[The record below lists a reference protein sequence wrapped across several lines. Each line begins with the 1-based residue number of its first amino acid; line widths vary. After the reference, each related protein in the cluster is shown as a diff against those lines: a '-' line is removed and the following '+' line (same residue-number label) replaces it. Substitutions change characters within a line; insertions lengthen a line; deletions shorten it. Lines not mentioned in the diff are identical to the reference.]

1 MELRNLTTFVRAAE
15 LRSFS
20 QTARQ
25 LGYSQSAISMQISQL
40 EAELETC
47 LFDRV
52 GKTVT
57 LTPQGLRFFEYAQNI
72 LRMTENARS
81 VMKNASLISGQL
93 RVAMAESVCMSI
105 FPRVLERYCRLYPE
119 VQLSVISGTAVDL
132 PRALAQNDADL
143 VYQLDEPIYRSD
155 LVVPISCPEPIVFI
169 APVGH
174 PLTRRARV
182 ELADC
187 AAEPFI
193 LTEKGL
199 SYRQRLDTL
208 LAREGLQITPFLE
221 ISNTDVIV
229 RLVKG
234 GMGLSF
240 LPEFVARD
248 ALQRGDVARLDVAGA
263 DVALCRQLIYHRGKW
278 ITPAMQAMIDLI
290 CQENEGE
297 PRLSTE
303 A

>member
-132 PRALAQNDADL
+132 PRALAQNDA
-143 VYQLDEPIYRSD
+143 QLQMPI
-155 LVVPISCPEPIVFI
+155 VTPISTETWNVKEAMLSEEEAPEWGNVEERGIEMEITTAAACLTSSSDVVIMKHPAAIKTIAQFI
-169 APVGH
+169 DS
-174 PLTRRARV
+174 L
-182 ELADC
+182 
-187 AAEPFI
+187 
-193 LTEKGL
+193 
-199 SYRQRLDTL
+199 
-208 LAREGLQITPFLE
+208 
-221 ISNTDVIV
+221 
-229 RLVKG
+229 
-234 GMGLSF
+234 M
-240 LPEFVARD
+240 
-248 ALQRGDVARLDVAGA
+248 
-263 DVALCRQLIYHRGKW
+263 
-278 ITPAMQAMIDLI
+278 
-290 CQENEGE
+290 
-297 PRLSTE
+297 
-303 A
+303 

>member
-1 MELRNLTTFVRAAE
+1 M
-15 LRSFS
+15 
-20 QTARQ
+20 
-25 LGYSQSAISMQISQL
+25 
-40 EAELETC
+40 
-47 LFDRV
+47 
-52 GKTVT
+52 
-57 LTPQGLRFFEYAQNI
+57 
-72 LRMTENARS
+72 
-81 VMKNASLISGQL
+81 
-93 RVAMAESVCMSI
+93 
-105 FPRVLERYCRLYPE
+105 
-119 VQLSVISGTAVDL
+119 QLSIISGTAVDL

-155 LVVPISCPEPIVFI
+155 LVVPLSCPEPIVFI

-174 PLTRRARV
+174 PLTRRAHV
-182 ELADC
+182 SLADC

-199 SYRQRLDTL
+199 SYRQKLDTL

-240 LPEFVARD
+240 LPEFVARE
-248 ALQRGDVARLDVAGA
+248 ALQRGDVARLEVAGA
-263 DVALCRQLIYHRGKW
+263 DIALCRQLIYHRGKW

-290 CQENEGE
+290 CQESAG
-297 PRLSTE
+297 
-303 A
+303 

>member
-1 MELRNLTTFVRAAE
+1 M
-15 LRSFS
+15 
-20 QTARQ
+20 
-25 LGYSQSAISMQISQL
+25 
-40 EAELETC
+40 
-47 LFDRV
+47 
-52 GKTVT
+52 
-57 LTPQGLRFFEYAQNI
+57 
-72 LRMTENARS
+72 
-81 VMKNASLISGQL
+81 
-93 RVAMAESVCMSI
+93 
-105 FPRVLERYCRLYPE
+105 
-119 VQLSVISGTAVDL
+119 
-132 PRALAQNDADL
+132 
-143 VYQLDEPIYRSD
+143 
-155 LVVPISCPEPIVFI
+155 FI
-169 APVGH
+169 APAGH

-182 ELADC
+182 SLADC

-199 SYRQRLDTL
+199 SYRQKLDTL

-240 LPEFVARD
+240 LPEFVARE
-248 ALQRGDVARLDVAGA
+248 ALQRGDVARLDVAGI
-263 DVALCRQLIYHRGKW
+263 DIALCRQLIYHRGKW

-303 A
+303 T

>member
-25 LGYSQSAISMQISQL
+25 LGYSQSAISMQIGQL
-40 EAELETC
+40 EDELETC

-52 GKTVT
+52 GKNVT
-57 LTPQGLRFFEYAQNI
+57 LTPQGLRFLEYAQNI
-72 LRMTENARS
+72 LSMTESARS
-81 VMKNASLISGQL
+81 MIKNAALISGQL

-105 FPRVLERYCRLYPE
+105 FPRVLERYCRLYPD
-119 VQLSVISGTAVDL
+119 VQLNVISGTAVDL
-132 PRALAQNDADL
+132 PLALAQNDADL
-143 VYQLDEPIYRSD
+143 VYQLDEPICRSD
-155 LVVPISCPEPIVFI
+155 LVVPLSRPEPIVFI
-169 APVGH
+169 APSGH
-174 PLTRRARV
+174 PLTRRSRV
-182 ELADC
+182 TLADC

-199 SYRQRLDTL
+199 SYRGKLDAL

-229 RLVKG
+229 RLVKSG
-234 GMGLSF
+234 AGLSF
-240 LPEFVARD
+240 LPEFVAHE
-248 ALQRGDVARLDVAGA
+248 AIERGDVARLNVEGLDI
-263 DVALCRQLIYHRGKW
+263 ALYRQLIYHRGKW

-290 CQENEGE
+290 CQEAAAET
-297 PRLSTE
+297 PDD
-303 A
+303 AIK